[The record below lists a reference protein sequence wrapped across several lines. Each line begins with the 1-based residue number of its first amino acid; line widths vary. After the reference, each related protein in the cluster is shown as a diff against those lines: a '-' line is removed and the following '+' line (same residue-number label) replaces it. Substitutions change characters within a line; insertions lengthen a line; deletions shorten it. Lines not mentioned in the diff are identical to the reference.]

1 MPNAVENHRQGETL
15 LGAEAGTSY
24 SSLETDQ
31 QEDFSPASTP
41 AVKNKPGL
49 FWGLEPTPELCAV
62 ALGYFVQGVKTRMAI
77 MA

>member
-1 MPNAVENHRQGETL
+1 MPNAVEEHRQGETL
-15 LGAEAGTSY
+15 LDAEAGTSY

-31 QEDFSPASTP
+31 QGQVSPAGTP
-41 AVKNKPGL
+41 AAKNKPGL